1 MVLFQIIAYC
11 VFIVLGVVCNLL
23 VVPDDEVTT
32 WPIFLTIS
40 SGSVFAL
47 CSLVPGMALTVRRL
61 HGYRFEWMA
70 VSLLF
75 PSSFIGRSSGTDLD
89 CRCFSCV
96 GYFCN
101 ALAF

>member
-70 VSLLF
+70 VSLVI
-75 PSSFIGRSSGTDLD
+75 SFLLYWQVLRYRPGLSML
-89 CRCFSCV
+89 
-96 GYFCN
+96 
-101 ALAF
+101 